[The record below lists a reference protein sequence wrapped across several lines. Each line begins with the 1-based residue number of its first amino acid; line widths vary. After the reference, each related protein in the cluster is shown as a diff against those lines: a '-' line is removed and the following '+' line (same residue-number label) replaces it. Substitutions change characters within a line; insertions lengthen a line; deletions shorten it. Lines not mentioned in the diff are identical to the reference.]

1 MMENIFTDDV
11 IKLLIA
17 LLIGAIIGAE
27 REYRSK
33 AAGFRTVILVTVGS
47 CLFTIISLM
56 LGDGN
61 NQGRIAANIVTGIGF
76 LGAGA
81 IYRDKISIRGL
92 TTATTIWISAALGM
106 AIGCGQFHL
115 AFTVTTIVMVIL
127 LSFSWFQRIID
138 TVNQERIYK
147 FKLDNDT
154 KHIAYVE
161 TLFHKYDLKYE
172 RIKQERHAEEI
183 TVIFKADGKEKC
195 HVVFIDALFHEP
207 TIKAFDV

>member
-1 MMENIFTDDV
+1 MIENIFTDDV

-127 LSFSWFQRIID
+127 LSFSWFQKIID
-138 TVNQERIYK
+138 TVNQEKIYK

-154 KHIAYVE
+154 KHIVYLE
-161 TLFHKYDLKYE
+161 TLFHKYDLRCI
-172 RIKQERHAEEI
+172 RIKQERHADEI
-183 TVIFKADGKEKC
+183 TVIFKAEGKEKC
-195 HVVFIDALFHEP
+195 HAVLIDALYQEA
-207 TIKAFDV
+207 TIRGFDV